1 MTTQDGRPPASRDRP
16 PRLGEVLV
24 AQGVISREQL
34 AVALE
39 RQKTSGRR
47 LGEELIKAGFV
58 KRSVVN
64 RALRMQRSL
73 SVAAICSI
81 AMSTVSTPDAQ
92 AGAQSQMQVSAT
104 VPARALSEIQA
115 QLPQLVVSAADIARG
130 YVEVTAASRLR
141 ISANSREGYAVD
153 FYPRL
158 PIFNAVHVSSASA
171 DARIGPDGGTMIVRG
186 RHGRNMPLD
195 LSYRFELREQIAPGT
210 YPWPLALS
218 VRAF

>member
-1 MTTQDGRPPASRDRP
+1 M
-16 PRLGEVLV
+16 LV
-24 AQGVISREQL
+24 AQGAISREQL

-64 RALRMQRSL
+64 RALRIQRNLGAAVICALALSSL
-73 SVAAICSI
+73 SS
-81 AMSTVSTPDAQ
+81 PDAD
-92 AGAQSQMQVSAT
+92 AAAQSQVLVTAI
-104 VPARALSEIQA
+104 VPAQAVSELRAQT
-115 QLPQLVVSAADIARG
+115 PQIVVSPADIARG
-130 YVEVTAASRLR
+130 YVEISAGSRLR
-141 ISANSREGYAVD
+141 VSANGRGGYAVD
-153 FYPRL
+153 FFPRL
-158 PIFNAVHVSSASA
+158 PIFKAVHISSASA
-171 DARIGPDGGTMIVRG
+171 DAQIGPDGGTMIVRG

-195 LSYRFELREQIAPGT
+195 LSYRIELRDQLAPGT